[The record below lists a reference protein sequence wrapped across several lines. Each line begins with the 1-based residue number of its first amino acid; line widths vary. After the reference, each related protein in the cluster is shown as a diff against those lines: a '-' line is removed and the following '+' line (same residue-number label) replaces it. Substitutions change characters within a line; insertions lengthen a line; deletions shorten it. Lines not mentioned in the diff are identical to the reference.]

1 MIIGQLSAMK
11 NCYLMQLYNK
21 IGFFALS
28 KEEIIYTS
36 KYLSPDDKV
45 LKLNS
50 NKISDII
57 FSQMSDIF
65 TKFTNKDVIDFKI
78 FKSLSAAPSPTIHTV
93 SNLPRLKSPLNN
105 FGMSG
110 LEYIYQRIEGLAI
123 LLHYPNKIFK
133 EII

>member
-21 IGFFALS
+21 IGFIAFS

-78 FKSLSAAPSPTIHTV
+78 FKSL
-93 SNLPRLKSPLNN
+93 
-105 FGMSG
+105 
-110 LEYIYQRIEGLAI
+110 
-123 LLHYPNKIFK
+123 
-133 EII
+133 